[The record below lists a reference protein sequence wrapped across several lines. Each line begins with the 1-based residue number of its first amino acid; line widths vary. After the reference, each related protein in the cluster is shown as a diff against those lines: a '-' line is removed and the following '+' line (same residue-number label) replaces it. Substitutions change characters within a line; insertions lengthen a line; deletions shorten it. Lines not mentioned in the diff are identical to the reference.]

1 MKKNE
6 DELFADLLADKR
18 HKELVGALR
27 VISTSLNKEDNTAI
41 VDAIYAQ
48 GLNTDKL
55 IGLIKQAQRQEQPI
69 VDINNDKISDALNQ
83 ICIDIIASNNKV
95 IEALEG
101 RLLPD
106 TFEMLR
112 EYGGVVQS
120 VKVNYKSSK
129 EIKNYYNGR

>member
-83 ICIDIIASNNKV
+83 ICTDIIASNNKV